1 MNDKEGQELYESISN
16 SIEDKLGG
24 SWQGNQVRIIIK
36 EIVLKEIKKFVSS
49 EKKNNITVVWP

>member
-24 SWQGNQVRIIIK
+24 TWQGHQVRTIIK

-49 EKKNNITVVWP
+49 KKKII

>member
-36 EIVLKEIKKFVSS
+36 EIVLKDKDNYFLLYQISLIPLFS
-49 EKKNNITVVWP
+49 N